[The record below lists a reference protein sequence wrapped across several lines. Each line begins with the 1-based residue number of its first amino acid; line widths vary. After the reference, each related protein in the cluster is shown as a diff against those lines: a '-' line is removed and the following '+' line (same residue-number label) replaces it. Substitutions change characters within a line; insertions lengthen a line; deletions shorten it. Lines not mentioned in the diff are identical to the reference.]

1 MKTEMKKILLSLLSV
16 AVLFILGYGIIVA
29 YSLLGEQ
36 FNNKET
42 DYLYIYPADNVKT
55 LKQKITSVAS
65 PSSMA
70 GFDLAARTLD
80 ISGKMKAGRYEVRP
94 SMNMLTLLRNIRN
107 HVQTPVNLIVPSVRT
122 VQTMAGKLSER
133 LMVDSAALASLLT
146 DSAACANLGY
156 TRETVPALF
165 IPNTYQVYWD
175 ITAGQLLERMQKE
188 NAAFWNEQRQAKA
201 RQIGMSREEIVT
213 LASIVDSETTNNAEK
228 PRIAGLYLNR
238 LKANMLL
245 QSDPTVIFAV
255 GDFTIRRVLRKHLD
269 VDSPYNTYKYKG
281 LPPGPIRIPSVVGID
296 AVLNHETHN
305 YLYMCAKED
314 FSGTHNFAAT
324 YAEHQQN
331 ARRYIRALDKKGI
344 K

>member
-1 MKTEMKKILLSLLSV
+1 
-16 AVLFILGYGIIVA
+16 
-29 YSLLGEQ
+29 
-36 FNNKET
+36 
-42 DYLYIYPADNVKT
+42 
-55 LKQKITSVAS
+55 
-65 PSSMA
+65 
-70 GFDLAARTLD
+70 
-80 ISGKMKAGRYEVRP
+80 
-94 SMNMLTLLRNIRN
+94 ML
-107 HVQTPVNLIVPSVRT
+107 
-122 VQTMAGKLSER
+122 
-133 LMVDSAALASLLT
+133 DSASLADILT
-146 DSAACANLGY
+146 DTAACAQLGY

-175 ITAGQLLERMQKE
+175 ISAEQLLERLQKE
-188 NAAFWNEQRQAKA
+188 NAAFWNAEQRTAKA
-201 RQIGMSREEIVT
+201 KALGMSREEVVT
-213 LASIVDSETTNNAEK
+213 LASIVDSETTNNPEK

-269 VDSPYNTYKYKG
+269 IDSPYNTYKYKG

-296 AVLNHETHN
+296 AVLNHEAHN

-331 ARRYIRALDKKGI
+331 ARRYIRALDKRGI

>member
-1 MKTEMKKILLSLLSV
+1 MKKNILTLLSLV
-16 AVLFILGYGIIVA
+16 ILCMVGYGVVVA

-36 FNNKET
+36 FNHKKV
-42 DYLYIYPADNVKT
+42 DYLYIYPTDNVET
-55 LKQKITSVAS
+55 VKQKIEDVGS
-65 PSSMA
+65 PSCTV
-70 GFDLAARTLD
+70 GFNLAAKALGL
-80 ISGKMKAGRYEVRP
+80 SEKLKAGRYEVDP
-94 SMNMLTLLRNIRN
+94 TMNMLTLLRNIHN
-107 HVQTPVNLIVPSVRT
+107 HAQSPVNLIVPSVRT
-122 VQTMAGKLSER
+122 VQIMAGRLSSH
-133 LMVDSAALASLLT
+133 LMLDSASLADILT
-146 DSAACANLGY
+146 DTAACAQLGY

-165 IPNTYQVYWD
+165 IPNTYQVYWN
-175 ITAGQLLERMQKE
+175 ISAEQLLERLQKE
-188 NAAFWNEQRQAKA
+188 NAAFWNAEQRTAKA
-201 RQIGMSREEIVT
+201 KALGMSREEVVT
-213 LASIVDSETTNNAEK
+213 LASIVDSETTNNPEK

-269 VDSPYNTYKYKG
+269 IDSPYNTYKYKG

-296 AVLNHETHN
+296 AVLNHEAHN

-331 ARRYIRALDKKGI
+331 ARRYIRALDKRGI